1 MRQPTQKSHTAD
13 VLFTLALF
21 CVFAVSALA
30 VVLVGADVYKRTAA
44 GMETSFT
51 SRTAVSYVAQ
61 KVRQS
66 DESGAVSLTQ
76 MGGETALR
84 LSRRMENGDYFT
96 YIYYYDGSLRELFCA
111 ADLTP
116 SPEMGQPLLELDSFS
131 IERAA
136 QKGCLAFTATGADGE
151 TSRLILSLK
160 SA

>member
-1 MRQPTQKSHTAD
+1 MRPKTQKSHTAD

-30 VVLVGADVYKRTAA
+30 VVLIGADVYKRTAA

-51 SRTAVSYVAQ
+51 SRTALSYVAQ

-66 DESGAVSLTQ
+66 DERGAVALTQ
-76 MGGETALR
+76 LGGETALR
-84 LSRRMENGDYFT
+84 LSQSLDGKGYHT

-111 ADLTP
+111 DSQTP
-116 SPEMGQPLLELDSFS
+116 APGMGQALLELNGFS
-131 IERAA
+131 IEEDPS
-136 QKGCLAFTATGADGE
+136 GCLRFTAQGADGSE
-151 TSRLILSLK
+151 SRLLLSLK